1 MKFATCCDDVTGNRN
16 LNWAARACGKCSPI
30 EVNERTLAAFSRS
43 KQPLL
48 TKTKLHGV
56 FLFGDESLEYIS
68 ADFLGSKAKILRRYA
83 LKVIHIMGTE
93 SGLRR

>member
-1 MKFATCCDDVTGNRN
+1 MNVSLTH
-16 LNWAARACGKCSPI
+16 
-30 EVNERTLAAFSRS
+30 AFSPSKPPLITETKQRS
-43 KQPLL
+43 
-48 TKTKLHGV
+48 V

-83 LKVIHIMGTE
+83 LKVINILGTE